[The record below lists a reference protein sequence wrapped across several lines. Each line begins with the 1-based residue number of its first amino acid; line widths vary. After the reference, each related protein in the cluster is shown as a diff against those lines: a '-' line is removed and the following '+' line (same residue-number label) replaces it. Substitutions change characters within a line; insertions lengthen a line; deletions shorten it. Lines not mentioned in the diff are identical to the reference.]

1 MRPYLIGRSGWQF
14 SLPGGRPILL
24 KEDEGD
30 RENLSIRKPIRGG
43 SWSLCTSASMDYQLS
58 HATIFFLMTL
68 PSTSNIMPQTSEF
81 VNREISKNYFSCASQ
96 PFIRNGKGKKK
107 ENKRPECQK
116 SGGAGGTAATQSS
129 RRTTAVVPARF
140 VSHLR
145 VANRLQRL
153 YPPGDR

>member
-1 MRPYLIGRSGWQF
+1 MQKRKNPDIVSISGF
-14 SLPGGRPILL
+14 FGGGRNRTRTCDPIDVNDVL
-24 KEDEGD
+24 
-30 RENLSIRKPIRGG
+30 
-43 SWSLCTSASMDYQLS
+43 YQLS

-81 VNREISKNYFSCASQ
+81 VNREISKNDFSCASQ